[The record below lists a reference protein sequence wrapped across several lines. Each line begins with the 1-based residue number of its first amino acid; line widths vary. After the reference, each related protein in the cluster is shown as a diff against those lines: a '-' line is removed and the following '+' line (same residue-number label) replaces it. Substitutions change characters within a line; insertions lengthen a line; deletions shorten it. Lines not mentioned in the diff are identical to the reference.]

1 MDLNS
6 IPRLAPGCRLHPSEP
21 VLLVPEGTLNL
32 AGPARDI
39 LAQLDGRQSVASI
52 VEVLLQQYSG
62 APRDEMSHDVLNLL
76 NRMEQRGVVCR
87 TDESLRNEAGHTER
101 SFTP

>member
-6 IPRLAPGCRLHPSEP
+6 VPKLAPGCRLHPTEP

-39 LAQLDGRQSVASI
+39 LAQLDGKQSVATI
-52 VEVLLQQYSG
+52 VGLLLKQYAG
-62 APRDEMSHDVLNLL
+62 APEEQMTQDVLNLL
-76 NRMEQRGVVCR
+76 NRMEQRGVVR
-87 TDESLRNEAGHTER
+87 V
-101 SFTP
+101 